1 MPFIIIPLAP
11 LDLMIP
17 LLEKRKYQIPL
28 EYFSIE
34 APLCPHLAAIALII
48 IHVLSRSDQSM
59 NNLYI
64 LPFHIARVCS
74 ASSHEYRSKSEATP
88 SEKKSI

>member
-1 MPFIIIPLAP
+1 
-11 LDLMIP
+11 
-17 LLEKRKYQIPL
+17 
-28 EYFSIE
+28 
-34 APLCPHLAAIALII
+34 
-48 IHVLSRSDQSM
+48 M

-88 SEKKSI
+88 SEKKIYIAIQLWFIYDNERTKTMQREL